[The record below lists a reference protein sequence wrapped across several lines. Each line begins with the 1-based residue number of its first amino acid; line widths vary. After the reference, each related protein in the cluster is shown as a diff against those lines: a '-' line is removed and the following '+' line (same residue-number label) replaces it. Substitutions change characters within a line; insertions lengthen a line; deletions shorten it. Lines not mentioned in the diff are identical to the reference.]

1 METHEPPVDA
11 LHGIEAVR
19 ARMAP
24 RVRVPV
30 WRPAVPAVAIGAMFA
45 GIGSTSHWTLVFFL
59 CIAVITVDNATQ
71 LRRGTRPLPVWQ
83 TSARVMA
90 VAYIALIAIAGAT
103 SLALV
108 GRDGRAWVSAAI
120 GVIVAVATFAIF
132 SVWNA
137 RLARPVPSGATDI
150 PQLDATLADPLGLR
164 IMAVLVSYQGHIE
177 TVVLEEALEAPATE
191 VGPALAPLI
200 AAGYAEYTRPDVP
213 WGRERIWLRATLEGR
228 AAFDGHV
235 AALRAATAGPAR

>member
-1 METHEPPVDA
+1 MRGLRARVPLGCEGETHEPPVDA
-11 LHGIEAVR
+11 LHGIGAVR

-30 WRPAVPAVAIGAMFA
+30 WRPAV
-45 GIGSTSHWTLVFFL
+45 S
-59 CIAVITVDNATQ
+59 
-71 LRRGTRPLPVWQ
+71 
-83 TSARVMA
+83 A
-90 VAYIALIAIAGAT
+90 VAYIAL
-103 SLALV
+103 V
-108 GRDGRAWVSAAI
+108 AI

-137 RLARPVPSGATDI
+137 RLARPVPSGTTDI

-164 IMAVLVSYQGHIE
+164 IMAALMSHQGHLE

-235 AALRAATAGPAR
+235 AALRAATA

>member
-1 METHEPPVDA
+1 
-11 LHGIEAVR
+11 
-19 ARMAP
+19 MAP

-45 GIGSTSHWTLVFFL
+45 GIGLSSRGTLVFFL
-59 CIAVITVDNATQ
+59 CIAVITLDNATQ
-71 LRRGTRPLPVWQ
+71 LRRGTRPLPVWR

-90 VAYIALIAIAGAT
+90 VAYIALIALAGVTA
-103 SLALV
+103 LALV
-108 GRDGRAWVSAAI
+108 WDDTWTWVNAAI
-120 GVIVAVATFAIF
+120 GVVVAVATFAIF
-132 SVWNA
+132 NVWNA
-137 RLARPVPSGATDI
+137 RLARPLQSRATDI
-150 PQLDATLADPLGLR
+150 PQLDATLADPLVLR
-164 IMAVLVSYQGHIE
+164 IMATLASYQGHIE

-191 VGPALAPLI
+191 VGPALAPLV

-235 AALRAATAGPAR
+235 AALRAATA